1 VALARLWGGRT
12 RGARLGGGVLSG
24 AGGGGGGGGGGARCG
39 GRRRSPPPLRAAK
52 YFNYNDQ
59 GSTRAYL
66 CMWYDVPYL
75 NSQPYVCDLLS
86 WRGSVFTHP

>member
-1 VALARLWGGRT
+1 MKSFARWLFEND
-12 RGARLGGGVLSG
+12 
-24 AGGGGGGGGGGARCG
+24 
-39 GRRRSPPPLRAAK
+39 PK

-66 CMWYDVPYL
+66 CMWYDVEYL

-86 WRGSVFTHP
+86 WRGPVFTHP